1 MIIEDRHGN
10 QRRYWFQEEKK
21 MNTRYNNNES
31 LIVRSEGF
39 WHSVWKR
46 IEGSPR
52 DEMSP
57 VKREVLLEPPRDCVI
72 DTDNHSPA

>member
-1 MIIEDRHGN
+1 
-10 QRRYWFQEEKK
+10 
-21 MNTRYNNNES
+21 MNARYNNNES
-31 LIVRSEGF
+31 LSVRGEDF
-39 WHSVWKR
+39 WRSVWKR

-57 VKREVLLEPPRDCVI
+57 VKREALLEPPRDYVV